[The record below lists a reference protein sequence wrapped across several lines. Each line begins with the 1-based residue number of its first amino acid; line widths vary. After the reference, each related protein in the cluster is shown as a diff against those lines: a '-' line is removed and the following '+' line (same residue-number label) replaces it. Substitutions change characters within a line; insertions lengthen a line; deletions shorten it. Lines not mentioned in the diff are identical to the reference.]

1 LPLGAPHR
9 VRMSFIRNRVPL
21 PSTQDNS
28 YSEISPSPF
37 NDLWPPTYFPKIT
50 YRRNLSP
57 SDRERE
63 ADRFVRSV
71 WYYWLINGWTNEIS
85 YRDLQVLD
93 YHPKSVAIREEI
105 QQEPRKRRR
114 QRQIRARRQY
124 RILENTINKYK
135 LRSRTIEVTESKQE
149 PYSVSPT
156 VTLGRR
162 TPSVPY
168 SITFPK
174 F

>member
-1 LPLGAPHR
+1 
-9 VRMSFIRNRVPL
+9 MSFIRNREP
-21 PSTQDNS
+21 PSSTQDNS

-50 YRRNLSP
+50 YRRIRSS

-71 WYYWLINGWTNEIS
+71 WYYWLINGWTNDIP

-105 QQEPRKRRR
+105 QQEPRRRR
-114 QRQIRARRQY
+114 RHRQIRARRRY

-135 LRSRTIEVTESKQE
+135 LRNRTIELTESKHA
-149 PYSVSPT
+149 PYSLSLS

-168 SITFPK
+168 SITFPGI
-174 F
+174 